1 MSQAAACI
9 AWRRK
14 GLILLK
20 KRFDEE
26 PHIVEE
32 FKIGNT
38 TIKIADNYCLDKV
51 KDKDKIDRILQK
63 IAQIGMD
70 AEIARNI
77 AERNR
82 T

>member
-1 MSQAAACI
+1 M
-9 AWRRK
+9 
-14 GLILLK
+14 
-20 KRFDEE
+20 
-26 PHIVEE
+26 EE